1 MPWSSGVEPVTNVVC
16 EGYAKAFQYLC
27 ELTDWE
33 GDVSCISVTGRMG
46 TSTTRTENHM
56 WNVVRVNGMRA
67 CLVDVTNCDGGHL
80 GAPDKLYMIRP
91 RITDRNWYCT
101 QNPQVYYS
109 YDSSTLSLFREQH
122 LVHVIE
128 DGGDG
133 VRYELCHSHHDEIDD
148 DLHVHF
154 YCEQCHQTYCLDH
167 IPVPGI
173 ELPEGFIMES
183 VNYMVKGIC
192 PHCAYKTHRA

>member
-1 MPWSSGVEPVTNVVC
+1 MKDEDRYVTMLEEHDIKPTANRLIVLRTLDGAGRPMSLSELEYKILSIDKSGI
-16 EGYAKAFQYLC
+16 F
-27 ELTDWE
+27 
-33 GDVSCISVTGRMG
+33 R
-46 TSTTRTENHM
+46 
-56 WNVVRVNGMRA
+56 
-67 CLVDVTNCDGGHL
+67 
-80 GAPDKLYMIRP
+80 
-91 RITDRNWYCT
+91 
-101 QNPQVYYS
+101 
-109 YDSSTLSLFREQH
+109 TLSLFREQH

-167 IPVPGI
+167 IPVPDI

>member
-1 MPWSSGVEPVTNVVC
+1 MEDNNYTTLLEAHDIKPTANRLIVLRTLDGAGRPMSLTELENKIQTIDKSGI
-16 EGYAKAFQYLC
+16 F
-27 ELTDWE
+27 
-33 GDVSCISVTGRMG
+33 R
-46 TSTTRTENHM
+46 
-56 WNVVRVNGMRA
+56 
-67 CLVDVTNCDGGHL
+67 
-80 GAPDKLYMIRP
+80 
-91 RITDRNWYCT
+91 
-101 QNPQVYYS
+101 
-109 YDSSTLSLFREQH
+109 TLSLFREQH

-133 VRYELCHSHHDEIDD
+133 VRYELCHSHDDDVDD

-173 ELPEGFIMES
+173 DLPAGFIMSS

-192 PHCAYKTHRA
+192 PHCAYKRHLA

>member
-1 MPWSSGVEPVTNVVC
+1 MEENNYTTLLEEHNIKPTANRLIVLRTLDGAGRPMSLTELENKIQTIDKSGI
-16 EGYAKAFQYLC
+16 F
-27 ELTDWE
+27 
-33 GDVSCISVTGRMG
+33 R
-46 TSTTRTENHM
+46 
-56 WNVVRVNGMRA
+56 
-67 CLVDVTNCDGGHL
+67 
-80 GAPDKLYMIRP
+80 
-91 RITDRNWYCT
+91 
-101 QNPQVYYS
+101 
-109 YDSSTLSLFREQH
+109 TLSLFREQH

-133 VRYELCHSHHDEIDD
+133 VRYELCHSHDDDVDD

-173 ELPEGFIMES
+173 DLPAGFIMSS

-192 PHCAYKTHRA
+192 PHCAYKTHCA

>member
-1 MPWSSGVEPVTNVVC
+1 MEDNNYTTLLEAHDIKPTANRLIVLRTLDGAGRPMSLTELENRILTIDKSGI
-16 EGYAKAFQYLC
+16 F
-27 ELTDWE
+27 
-33 GDVSCISVTGRMG
+33 R
-46 TSTTRTENHM
+46 
-56 WNVVRVNGMRA
+56 
-67 CLVDVTNCDGGHL
+67 
-80 GAPDKLYMIRP
+80 
-91 RITDRNWYCT
+91 
-101 QNPQVYYS
+101 
-109 YDSSTLSLFREQH
+109 TLSLFREQH

-133 VRYELCHSHHDEIDD
+133 VRYELCHSHHDDIDD

-173 ELPEGFIMES
+173 DLPEGFIMSS

-192 PHCAYKTHRA
+192 PHCAYKKHLA

>member
-1 MPWSSGVEPVTNVVC
+1 MEDNNYTALLEAHDIKPTANRLIVLRTLDGAGRPMSLTELENKIQTIDKSGI
-16 EGYAKAFQYLC
+16 F
-27 ELTDWE
+27 
-33 GDVSCISVTGRMG
+33 R
-46 TSTTRTENHM
+46 
-56 WNVVRVNGMRA
+56 
-67 CLVDVTNCDGGHL
+67 
-80 GAPDKLYMIRP
+80 
-91 RITDRNWYCT
+91 
-101 QNPQVYYS
+101 
-109 YDSSTLSLFREQH
+109 TLSLFREQH

-133 VRYELCHSHHDEIDD
+133 VRYELCHSHDNDVDD

-173 ELPEGFIMES
+173 DLPEGFIMSS

-192 PHCAYKTHRA
+192 PHCAYKKHLA

>member
-1 MPWSSGVEPVTNVVC
+1 MEENNYTTLLEEHNIKPTANRLIVLRTLDGAGRPMSLTELENKILTIDKSGI
-16 EGYAKAFQYLC
+16 F
-27 ELTDWE
+27 
-33 GDVSCISVTGRMG
+33 R
-46 TSTTRTENHM
+46 
-56 WNVVRVNGMRA
+56 
-67 CLVDVTNCDGGHL
+67 
-80 GAPDKLYMIRP
+80 
-91 RITDRNWYCT
+91 
-101 QNPQVYYS
+101 
-109 YDSSTLSLFREQH
+109 TLSLFREQH

-133 VRYELCHSHHDEIDD
+133 VRYELCHSHDDDVDD

-173 ELPEGFIMES
+173 DLPEGFIMSS

-192 PHCAYKTHRA
+192 PHCAYKKHLS

>member
-1 MPWSSGVEPVTNVVC
+1 MEENMYVTMLEEHNIKPTANRLIVLRVLDGAGRPMSLTELEYKILTIDKSGI
-16 EGYAKAFQYLC
+16 F
-27 ELTDWE
+27 
-33 GDVSCISVTGRMG
+33 R
-46 TSTTRTENHM
+46 
-56 WNVVRVNGMRA
+56 
-67 CLVDVTNCDGGHL
+67 
-80 GAPDKLYMIRP
+80 
-91 RITDRNWYCT
+91 
-101 QNPQVYYS
+101 
-109 YDSSTLSLFREQH
+109 TLSLFREQH

-154 YCEQCHQTYCLDH
+154 YCEQCQQTYCLDH

-173 ELPEGFIMES
+173 ELPEGFIMSS

-192 PHCAYKTHRA
+192 PHCAFKTHRA

>member
-1 MPWSSGVEPVTNVVC
+1 MEDNNYTALLEAHDIKPTANRLIVLRTLDGAGRPMSLTELGNKIQTIDKSGI
-16 EGYAKAFQYLC
+16 F
-27 ELTDWE
+27 
-33 GDVSCISVTGRMG
+33 R
-46 TSTTRTENHM
+46 
-56 WNVVRVNGMRA
+56 
-67 CLVDVTNCDGGHL
+67 
-80 GAPDKLYMIRP
+80 
-91 RITDRNWYCT
+91 
-101 QNPQVYYS
+101 
-109 YDSSTLSLFREQH
+109 TLSLFREQH

-133 VRYELCHSHHDEIDD
+133 VRYELCHSHDDDIDD

-173 ELPEGFIMES
+173 DLPEGFIMSS

-192 PHCAYKTHRA
+192 PHCAYKKHLA